1 MTSRLGALS
10 SVAALVAMALSTG
23 CGRQAATEPRAPLA
37 CAARPVT
44 VIVTRH
50 AEKAGE
56 ADDAELSDAGRA
68 RAVRL
73 RDLLVASG
81 ATHLYAT
88 DVVRTQR
95 TLEPLAEALHRPVE
109 VRPASAV
116 DGLAR
121 ELSALEPGTVAV
133 VAHHSNGVPVLVR
146 ALGAELGGLVDGR
159 LPHDSFERVLV
170 LTLGC
175 GERKTSMVELR
186 D

>member
-1 MTSRLGALS
+1 MTSRWSARAFVGL
-10 SVAALVAMALSTG
+10 LVATSFSMG
-23 CGRQAATEPRAPLA
+23 CAPPATEPRPPLV

-50 AEKAGE
+50 AEKSGDAK
-56 ADDAELSDAGRA
+56 DAELSEVGRA

-73 RDLLVASG
+73 RDLLLASG
-81 ATHLYAT
+81 ASRLYAT

-95 TLEPLAEALHRPVE
+95 TLGPLAEALHRPVE
-109 VRPASAV
+109 VRPAASV
-116 DGLAR
+116 DALAR

-133 VAHHSNGVPVLVR
+133 VAHHSNGVPALVR
-146 ALGAELGGLVDGR
+146 ALGAELGGLVDGM
-159 LPHDSFERVLV
+159 LAHDSFDRVVV

-175 GERKTSMVELR
+175 GSRKTSLVELR

>member
-1 MTSRLGALS
+1 MTSRWSLLAF
-10 SVAALVAMALSTG
+10 VAMLFCMGTSMG
-23 CGRQAATEPRAPLA
+23 CAHPKTEPRAPLA

-50 AEKAGE
+50 AEKSGD
-56 ADDAELSDAGRA
+56 ADDAELSEAGRA

-81 ATHLYAT
+81 ATRLYAT
-88 DVVRTQR
+88 QVIRTQR

-109 VRPASAV
+109 VRPARAV
-116 DGLAR
+116 DALAR
-121 ELSALEPGTVAV
+121 ELSALDPGTVAV
-133 VAHHSNGVPVLVR
+133 VAHHSNGVPALVR
-146 ALGAELGGLVDGR
+146 ALGAELGGLVDGMIA
-159 LPHDSFERVLV
+159 HDSFDRVVV

-175 GERKTSMVELR
+175 GERKTSVIELR